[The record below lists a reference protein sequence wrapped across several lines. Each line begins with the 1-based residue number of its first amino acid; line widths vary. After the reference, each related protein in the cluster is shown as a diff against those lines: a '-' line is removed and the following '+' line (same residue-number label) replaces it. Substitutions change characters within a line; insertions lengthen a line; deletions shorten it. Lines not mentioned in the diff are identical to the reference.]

1 MELSPLSAQF
11 AFAYN
16 NRKPDS
22 KAVAI
27 EGHSAQAKDAIISKS
42 ELNKVPGLGANAIQS
57 LMERGIDTLDKL
69 TKAEDSVLKKALN
82 PVTLKQVKSYVKQN
96 AGNEQAAKS

>member
-11 AFAYN
+11 AFSYA

-27 EGHSAQAKDAIISKS
+27 EGHSAQAKDAILSKS

-57 LMERGIDTLDKL
+57 LMERGIDTLEKL
-69 TKAEDSVLKKALN
+69 MKAEDAVLKNALN
-82 PVTLKQVKSYVKQN
+82 PVTLKQVKAYVKQN
-96 AGNEQAAKS
+96 AVEKSAA